1 MDKLE
6 DPAVGARARGRGH
19 PMMERRGFVAGSVA
33 LLATPLGV
41 EAQQAA
47 KVSRV
52 GVLSPGKPP
61 PDDAFHQRELF
72 EAGLRELGWTPGSNI
87 LVDYRYAEGKLE
99 RLPALAAEL
108 VRIPVNVIVARGL
121 TIAAA
126 RQATTKIPI
135 VMAADPDPV
144 RSGFVANLAR
154 PGGNITGFSTQA
166 LDSEPKQL
174 DFLREALPSLARV
187 AVLTNANSPDRD
199 DMKRIETAAR
209 TLRLDVSEFPIS
221 GSEQLAATFEMM
233 SKARTGAVLVS
244 PTLWFLDAKQLA
256 ALALKHRLPTIHNL
270 RQFAESGVLISYGA
284 NFAEIHR
291 RSAVFVD
298 KLLKGANPAEL
309 SVEQPTKFELV
320 VNLKTAKALGVTI
333 PPSVLARA
341 DEVIQ

>member
-1 MDKLE
+1 MTIVR
-6 DPAVGARARGRGH
+6 AARAATLAIG
-19 PMMERRGFVAGSVA
+19 
-33 LLATPLGV
+33 LLAAPLCL

-47 KVSRV
+47 KVPRV

-61 PDDAFHQRELF
+61 PDDAFHQRERF

-87 LVDYRYAEGKLE
+87 HVDYRYAEGKLD
-99 RLPALAAEL
+99 RLPTLAAEL

-126 RQATTKIPI
+126 RQATTQIPI

-144 RSGFVANLAR
+144 RSGFVTSLAR

-174 DFLREALPSLARV
+174 EFLREALPSLVRV

-199 DMKRIETAAR
+199 DMKRLETAAR
-209 TLRLDVSEFPIS
+209 TLRFELTEFPIS
-221 GSEQLAATFEMM
+221 GSEQLASTFAMM
-233 SKARTGAVLVS
+233 SKARAGAVLVS
-244 PTLWFLDAKQLA
+244 PTLWFIDAKQLA
-256 ALALKHRLPTIHNL
+256 ALALKYRHATIHNL
-270 RQFAESGVLISYGA
+270 RQFAEAGVLVSYGA

-320 VNLKTAKALGVTI
+320 INLKTAKTLRLSA
-333 PPSVLARA
+333 
-341 DEVIQ
+341 

>member
-1 MDKLE
+1 MVML
-6 DPAVGARARGRGH
+6 V
-19 PMMERRGFVAGSVA
+19 VAA
-33 LLATPLGV
+33 LAAPLAG
-41 EAQQAA
+41 EAQQAG

-72 EAGLRELGWTPGSNI
+72 EAGLRELGWTPGSNV

-99 RLPALAAEL
+99 RLPVLAAEL

-144 RSGFVANLAR
+144 RSRFVASLAR

-174 DFLREALPSLARV
+174 EFLREALPSLARV

-199 DMKRIETAAR
+199 DMKHIETAAR

-221 GSEQLAATFEMM
+221 GSEQLATTFEMM